1 MDEKEYVCGTCKWYE
16 GFAGVCCNGESEH
29 RADFREP
36 QDSCEKW
43 EYHLNFG
50 KGVEDGRFKEA
61 VVINKKIEAL
71 MKKI

>member
-1 MDEKEYVCGTCKWYE
+1 MDEKEYMCGTCKWYE

-43 EYHLNFG
+43 EYQEVLDERN
-50 KGVEDGRFKEA
+50 
-61 VVINKKIEAL
+61 I
-71 MKKI
+71 